1 MSTLRQLARLRLVNS
16 VRWRHCAVC
25 FSLTSFWGHSG
36 QAQANS
42 AAGIVLSPATF
53 SILNPSVFG
62 ENSAVAIGGAYGNRP
77 EKKTYLFSAS
87 LSHVRFQFGRTY
99 PSHPIGQTKELTTG
113 LDYAAAIAHVDVSP
127 TLKFMSGFQAS
138 AGYGVINDMYG
149 AGFEGMSAGILLPV
163 AARISG
169 PGVRLAP
176 FFAPGF
182 FLTREVIV
190 GLGCASNTCH
200 FSSNGLRVSLG
211 GGVRLD
217 LMGRL
222 SIEAGVR
229 KTQTANAISRQSIG
243 ASYRIGNLDGHG
255 LRDAGSFTLEMD
267 NDLFARTSKLLDEDY
282 TQGFHFTFNRREG
295 VRFVEKAVRKLHQ
308 CDAALDCLTSVSTV
322 AGQEVYTPQY
332 YPAVTADDRP
342 YGGWLYGGV
351 RSAAYDERKLTAMS
365 IKLGV
370 TGKPS
375 LAEQLQ
381 VTFHELEPENLI
393 PAGWDDQIKFEPGIA
408 LTAER
413 KNLHQLEAGR
423 ATLGLITA
431 ASTTVGNILTDV
443 EAGATVRAG
452 FNADHP
458 WVLNSSRG
466 FGVQASFGIRQ
477 DLVLRNLFLD
487 GNTFRSGPRVH
498 RTPLVWQKEIGFGIK
513 AGTLLLEYRK
523 TVRSREFSTGRRYH
537 PYGTISLTR
546 RGLF

>member
-127 TLKFMSGFQAS
+127 ALKFMSGFQAS

-149 AGFEGMSAGILLPV
+149 AGFEGMSAGILVPV

-229 KTQTANAISRQSIG
+229 KTQTANAISRQIS
-243 ASYRIGNLDGHG
+243 AR
-255 LRDAGSFTLEMD
+255 RTGSETWT
-267 NDLFARTSKLLDEDY
+267 A
-282 TQGFHFTFNRREG
+282 
-295 VRFVEKAVRKLHQ
+295 
-308 CDAALDCLTSVSTV
+308 TV
-322 AGQEVYTPQY
+322 C
-332 YPAVTADDRP
+332 
-342 YGGWLYGGV
+342 
-351 RSAAYDERKLTAMS
+351 
-365 IKLGV
+365 
-370 TGKPS
+370 
-375 LAEQLQ
+375 
-381 VTFHELEPENLI
+381 
-393 PAGWDDQIKFEPGIA
+393 
-408 LTAER
+408 
-413 KNLHQLEAGR
+413 
-423 ATLGLITA
+423 ATL
-431 ASTTVGNILTDV
+431 D
-443 EAGATVRAG
+443 
-452 FNADHP
+452 
-458 WVLNSSRG
+458 
-466 FGVQASFGIRQ
+466 
-477 DLVLRNLFLD
+477 
-487 GNTFRSGPRVH
+487 
-498 RTPLVWQKEIGFGIK
+498 PLHSKWI
-513 AGTLLLEYRK
+513 
-523 TVRSREFSTGRRYH
+523 
-537 PYGTISLTR
+537 TISLLARVSCWTR
-546 RGLF
+546 ITLKDFTSHSIVEKVYASSRKPCVSSINAMQRWIASLASAQSQVRRSTPRNTIPRSPRMIGHMAAGYTAEFGLQPTMSGN